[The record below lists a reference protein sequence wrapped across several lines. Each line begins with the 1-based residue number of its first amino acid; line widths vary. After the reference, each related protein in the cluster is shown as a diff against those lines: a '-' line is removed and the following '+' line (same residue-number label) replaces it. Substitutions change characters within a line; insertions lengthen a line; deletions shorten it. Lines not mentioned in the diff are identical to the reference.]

1 MNYISIILYL
11 LIGFASLF
19 YGLKTLRIY
28 MNVKRWAK
36 LTATVSNKAVLPKKL
51 TKASRRNMRISLEYT
66 YVFNAQSYTNDK
78 VFLAELMN
86 GERGF
91 TSVDGEKFLRTI
103 PDEAVVYVNP
113 AKPEESVMF
122 ADGLGLYIFM
132 IVFGFMAF
140 CTGLFKVLFVL
151 IS

>member
-1 MNYISIILYL
+1 MNYVYIILYL
-11 LIGFASLF
+11 IIGFASLF

-28 MNVKRWAK
+28 LNVKRWTK
-36 LTATVSNKAVLPKKL
+36 LKAAVINKAVLPKKL
-51 TKASRRNMRISLEYT
+51 TKASRRGMRVSIEYT

-91 TSVDGEKFLRTI
+91 TGVDGEKFLRTI

-113 AKPEESVMF
+113 TKPEESVMF
-122 ADGLGLYIFM
+122 ADGLGLYVFM

-140 CTGLFKVLFVL
+140 CTGLFKLLLVLTY
-151 IS
+151 